1 MLTFQN
7 IGLGENLLK
16 ALAEMGFEEPT
27 PIQAK
32 SIPHLLATDKDLIAL
47 AQTGTGKTAAFSLP
61 VLEKLNRNS
70 KDVQALILSPTREL
84 CMQTAKNIQ
93 SFIKYEKD
101 LTVIAA
107 YGGTRI
113 DSQMRELRKGGQ
125 IVVGT
130 PGRILDLINR
140 KKLNVATIDY
150 VVLDE
155 ADEMLNMGFKEELDG
170 ILEGTPDDKQT
181 LLFSATM
188 PNSVLRI
195 ANNYMKNP
203 DKISG
208 GKHNTGADKVD
219 HIYYMVHSRDRY
231 QVLRRLADV
240 TPDIYGIVFC
250 RTRRETQEVADKL
263 KQDHYSAE
271 AIHGDL
277 SQSQRTHVMDKFRKR
292 KIQLLVATDVAARG
306 IDVKDLTHVINY
318 QLPDSIDAYI
328 HRSGRTGRAQK
339 SGTSVSIIHMKES
352 GRMRNIERK
361 VGKEF
366 VKGQVP
372 KGSDICKSQLFTLIN
387 KIKEVNVDEGQ
398 IGPYLPSIIEQLDGI
413 DRETLIKH
421 FVSAEFNR
429 FLDHYKN
436 APDLNV
442 SGRDRGHSND
452 KSHIDFANISL
463 NLGKKDGFGVKA
475 LFYLVNQHRE
485 LRGIEIGNIEIEGTS
500 TLLQVEKKRLQDLLQ
515 AFEGED
521 YQGRSLQVERS
532 NRTAKKAF
540 SRGGGGGSRGGRS
553 GGGRSGGGG
562 YRGGSRSGGGRSG
575 GGGYQGRGGSG
586 SGGGYKGKKSSGG
599 SERRK
604 KRY

>member
-16 ALAEMGFEEPT
+16 ALDEMGFKEPT

-32 SIPHLLATDKDLIAL
+32 AIPHLLASDKDLIAL

-61 VLEKLNRNS
+61 VLEKINRDS

-93 SFIKYEKD
+93 AFIKYEKQ
-101 LTVIAA
+101 LSVIAA
-107 YGGTRI
+107 YGGARI
-113 DSQMRELRKGGQ
+113 DGQIRELRRGGQ

-140 KKLNVATIDY
+140 KKLNVSTIDY

-170 ILEGTPDDKQT
+170 ILEGTPDSKQT

-188 PNSVLRI
+188 PSSVKRI
-195 ANNYMKNP
+195 ANTYMKKP
-203 DKISG
+203 DEVSG
-208 GKHNTGADKVD
+208 GKHNTGAEKVD

-231 QVLRRLADV
+231 QVLRRVADV

-263 KQDHYSAE
+263 IQDHYSAE

-277 SQSQRTHVMDKFRKR
+277 SQAQRSNVMERFRRK

-306 IDVKDLTHVINY
+306 IDVSDLTHVINY

-328 HRSGRTGRAQK
+328 HRSGRTGRAKK
-339 SGTSVSIIHMKES
+339 SGTSISIIHMKES

-366 VKGQVP
+366 LRAQVP

-387 KIKEVNVDEGQ
+387 KVKDVEVNEEQ
-398 IGPYLPSIIEQLDGI
+398 IGPYLPAIMEQLEGI
-413 DRETLIKH
+413 DREVLIKH

-429 FLDHYKN
+429 FLEHYKN
-436 APDLNV
+436 APDLNA
-442 SGRDRGHSND
+442 SGREVDRGKD

-463 NLGKKDGFGVKA
+463 NLGKKDGFGIKA
-475 LFYLVNQHRE
+475 LFFLVNQHRD
-485 LRGIEIGNIEIEGTS
+485 LRGIEIGNIEIMQTN
-500 TLLQVEKKRLQDLLQ
+500 TLLEIEKKRLKDFMN
-515 AFEGED
+515 AFEGE
-521 YQGRSLQVERS
+521 QHEGRSLKVEMSTR
-532 NRTAKKAF
+532 KPEKAF
-540 SRGGGGGSRGGRS
+540 SRNSSGAPRRRGRSGGGSRGQ
-553 GGGRSGGGG
+553 
-562 YRGGSRSGGGRSG
+562 GGS
-575 GGGYQGRGGSG
+575 GGYQGKRDSGGSG
-586 SGGGYKGKKSSGG
+586 R

>member
-1 MLTFQN
+1 MLTFQT
-7 IGLGENLLK
+7 IGLSENILK
-16 ALAEMGFEEPT
+16 ALDEMGFEEPT

-32 SIPHLLATDKDLIAL
+32 AIPHLLGSDKDLIAL

-61 VLEKLNRNS
+61 VIEKIDLESR
-70 KDVQALILSPTREL
+70 DVQALILSPTREL
-84 CMQTAKNIQ
+84 CMQTGKNIEA
-93 SFIKYEKD
+93 FIKYEKR
-101 LTVIAA
+101 LKVITA
-107 YGGTRI
+107 YGGARI

-140 KKLNVATIDY
+140 RKLDVSSIDF

-170 ILEGTPDDKQT
+170 ILEGTPAEKQT

-188 PNSVLRI
+188 PSSVKRI
-195 ANNYMKNP
+195 ASTYMKNP
-203 DKISG
+203 DEVSG
-208 GKHNTGADKVD
+208 GKHNTGAEKVD

-277 SQSQRTHVMDKFRKR
+277 SQAQRSHVMEKFRKK

-328 HRSGRTGRAQK
+328 HRSGRTGRAKK

-366 VKGQVP
+366 IRAQVP
-372 KGSDICKSQLFTLIN
+372 KGSDICKSQLLTLIN
-387 KIKEVNVDEGQ
+387 KVKEVKVDNEQ
-398 IGPYLPSIIEQLDGI
+398 IGPYLPAIMEQLEGI
-413 DRETLIKH
+413 DREELIKH

-429 FLDHYKN
+429 FLNDYKN

-442 SGRDRGHSND
+442 SGKDNGRSNS
-452 KSHIDFANISL
+452 KSHIEFANVSL

-475 LFYLVNQHRE
+475 LFFLVNQHSQ
-485 LRGIEIGNIEIEGTS
+485 LRGIEIGNIEIMATN
-500 TLLQVEKKRLQDLLQ
+500 TLVEIEKKRLKDLMN
-515 AFEGED
+515 AFDGEQH
-521 YQGRSLQVERS
+521 QGRYLSVEMS
-532 NRTAKKAF
+532 TKKAKSF
-540 SRGGGGGSRGGRS
+540 SGGSRGGSRGAS
-553 GGGRSGGGG
+553 
-562 YRGGSRSGGGRSG
+562 RGGSRGRSRSGGGD
-575 GGGYQGRGGSG
+575 GGYQGRAGSG
-586 SGGGYKGKKSSGG
+586 AGGYKGKKNSGG